1 MPTKNQSQIIHY
13 PRLDT
18 VLMVENFIKDNS
30 GEFKKRRLWENLP
43 KKTMY
48 QTYQVIFDYL
58 LNSGKIGVDKEGH
71 IAWIW
76 NPALVRKYINRKD
89 LAWRSSK

>member
-1 MPTKNQSQIIHY
+1 MVQAQIQILHY

-18 VLMVENFIKDNS
+18 VLMVENFIKENS
-30 GEFKKRRLWENLP
+30 GEFKKRSLWENLP

-48 QTYQVIFDYL
+48 QTFQVIFDYL
-58 LNSGKIGVDKEGH
+58 VSSGKIGIDREDH

-76 NPALVRKYINRKD
+76 NPALVRKYINRED
-89 LAWRSSK
+89 LAWRPSK